1 MKISL
6 ISVICVPKLQTNPLM
21 KYIIITTVLLSG
33 FATNAQESGQS
44 IVNAERAFAAMS
56 VKEGINKSF
65 TANFDTSCVVFVKGK
80 AVNGYQLYS
89 NNADRGGVLNWEPEY
104 VGISST
110 NHIGFST
117 GPYTYRQS
125 TNDTV
130 TGRGQFTSIWK
141 FNENSEWKAVLDM
154 GASYGTNAERVT
166 AVKIFTSDISS
177 SKVAKSASALSIEND
192 FINEYK
198 KVGNLAFNNRVTNDS
213 WFNRKNHHPYY
224 GLQNV
229 RAAIVTIPDTLQ
241 FTPIAGELSENG
253 DFAYVYGNVTL
264 HDNVE
269 NYLRVWIRKGKEWK
283 LILQVLNW

>member
-1 MKISL
+1 MKHHLVIISL
-6 ISVICVPKLQTNPLM
+6 A
-21 KYIIITTVLLSG
+21 LST
-33 FATNAQESGQS
+33 ALHAQESGES
-44 IVNAERAFAAMS
+44 IVRAERAFAALS

-80 AVNGYQLYS
+80 AVNGHQLYS
-89 NNADRGGVLNWEPEY
+89 TNPDKGGVLNWEPEY

-110 NHIGFST
+110 KDIGFST
-117 GPYTYRQS
+117 GPYTYKQS
-125 TNDTV
+125 ANDTI
-130 TGRGQFTSIWK
+130 TGRGQFTTIWK
-141 FNENSEWKAVLDM
+141 LNKDGDWKAVLDM

-166 AVKIFTSDISS
+166 AVKIFTSDFSS
-177 SKVAKSASALSIEND
+177 TKVAISQSALSIEND

-198 KVGNLAFNNRVTNDS
+198 KVGSLAFHERVTSKS
-213 WFNRKNHHPYY
+213 WFNRKNNHPYY

-229 RAAIVTIPDTLQ
+229 KSAIISIPDTLH
-241 FTPIAGELSENG
+241 FTPIAGELTQNG
-253 DFAYVYGNVTL
+253 DFAYVYGTVTI

>member
-1 MKISL
+1 MKHHLTTIALLCS
-6 ISVICVPKLQTNPLM
+6 
-21 KYIIITTVLLSG
+21 ITTL
-33 FATNAQESGQS
+33 AQNSGQS
-44 IVNAERAFAAMS
+44 IINAERAFAAMS
-56 VKEGINKSF
+56 LKEGINKSF

-80 AVNGYQLYS
+80 AVNGYQLYGNS
-89 NNADRGGVLNWEPEY
+89 TDRGGILNWEPEY

-110 NHIGFST
+110 KEIGFST
-117 GPYTYRQS
+117 GPYTYKKGA
-125 TNDTV
+125 NDTV
-130 TGRGQFTSIWK
+130 SGRGQFTTIWK
-141 FNENSEWKAVLDM
+141 FNNYNEWKAILDM

-166 AVKIFTSDISS
+166 AVKIFTSDFSS
-177 SKVAKSASALSIEND
+177 SKVAKSETALSVEND
-192 FINEYK
+192 FIAEYK

-229 RAAIVTIPDTLQ
+229 RNVILSIPDTLH
-241 FTPIAGELSENG
+241 FTPIAGELTQNR
-253 DFAYVYGNVTL
+253 DFAYVYGSVTI